1 MPKPKQIKW
10 KTPHIINTWFVAA
23 AAAVSHFSISFSCFS
38 WSCKNSPGSGLMKLV
53 QLFAE
58 YFAAWKLWPFEMTRT
73 EQSFVFEIIFCSV
86 KSFFCFNLTFHQQVI
101 IIRSSLWMQH
111 IHLFMVRNSELPI
124 LYAWCRNVKRLKT
137 FIILQ
142 IDHCVWPT
150 YLRRQ
155 SLNHDHRCT
164 FIIYYLRADTFT
176 SFLVRIANLCVFLF
190 KTNDSRLANLP
201 CTLFYCSTT
210 SQSSSN
216 LNTFLIGWKGKKAEA
231 HVNVSTH
238 LPHISTCCPFY
249 RQFSSINSTF
259 LVFLSKLVN
268 LFQK

>member
-1 MPKPKQIKW
+1 MKNATHNQHLICCCYCC
-10 KTPHIINTWFVAA
+10 
-23 AAAVSHFSISFSCFS
+23 CFS
-38 WSCKNSPGSGLMKLV
+38 FLHFLLMFFSELQKLPWLGINEACAIV
-53 QLFAE
+53 C
-58 YFAAWKLWPFEMTRT
+58 R
-73 EQSFVFEIIFCSV
+73 IFCCI
-86 KSFFCFNLTFHQQVI
+86 KIMAIRNDANRTKFRFRDYILFCEKFIFGFNLTFHLQVI

-176 SFLVRIANLCVFLF
+176 SFLVRIANFCVFLF

-216 LNTFLIGWKGKKAEA
+216 LNTFLIGWKREESRSQRKC
-231 HVNVSTH
+231 VNTSAAYLYV
-238 LPHISTCCPFY
+238 LPV
-249 RQFSSINSTF
+249 
-259 LVFLSKLVN
+259 L
-268 LFQK
+268 